1 MKPACRAGWLIGVL
15 LSGCM
20 SRIALDEA
28 VMAYD
33 EAATDSLSRQLL
45 LNIARA
51 RQHLPMHFT
60 GIANVAATFN
70 FQLNVG
76 ATPALTGNL
85 GGLIAPVFGGSM
97 AENPT
102 ISIVPIE
109 GEAFTRRFL
118 TPLSA
123 DRIILLLRQGYDVDM
138 LLRLVAGE
146 LRLEENGTETT
157 YHNQPTVRTGYR
169 QFRRAVLH
177 LSTIQD
183 RNALHVEPP
192 GLQESG
198 DSVFPDILTNYDPAR
213 LTAAE
218 REALNEWGKTGSPDE
233 IRIDIRPGHTGGEY
247 PMRGRLRLRSF
258 HSLLNFIG
266 SDKGAG
272 QEYSVDRDPRSPDVS
287 ENPVHTLDVVEGADK
302 DCRHELSVTLN
313 SHRYCLAESSPS
325 FWNREAFRVI
335 YQLFQM
341 TVANL
346 PRNDGPDITI
356 AK

>member
-1 MKPACRAGWLIGVL
+1 MKPACRAGWLIGIL

-109 GEAFTRRFL
+109 GEAFT
-118 TPLSA
+118 
-123 DRIILLLRQGYDVDM
+123 ILLLRQGYDVDM

-157 YHNQPTVRTGYR
+157 YHNV
-169 QFRRAVLH
+169 
-177 LSTIQD
+177 S
-183 RNALHVEPP
+183 
-192 GLQESG
+192 SG
-198 DSVFPDILTNYDPAR
+198 
-213 LTAAE
+213 
-218 REALNEWGKTGSPDE
+218 
-233 IRIDIRPGHTGGEY
+233 
-247 PMRGRLRLRSF
+247 
-258 HSLLNFIG
+258 
-266 SDKGAG
+266 
-272 QEYSVDRDPRSPDVS
+272 
-287 ENPVHTLDVVEGADK
+287 
-302 DCRHELSVTLN
+302 
-313 SHRYCLAESSPS
+313 
-325 FWNREAFRVI
+325 
-335 YQLFQM
+335 
-341 TVANL
+341 
-346 PRNDGPDITI
+346 
-356 AK
+356 

>member
-1 MKPACRAGWLIGVL
+1 M

-20 SRIALDEA
+20 SRIALNEA

-33 EAATDSLSRQLL
+33 EAASDSLSRQLL

-51 RQHLPMHFT
+51 RQRLPLHFT
-60 GIANVAATFN
+60 GIANIAATYN
-70 FQLNVG
+70 FQLNMG
-76 ATPALTGNL
+76 ATPALTGNV
-85 GGLIAPVFGGSM
+85 GALITPVFGGSM

-146 LRLEENGTETT
+146 LRLEEGNQETAW
-157 YHNQPTVRTGYR
+157 HNQPAAGAGYP

-183 RNALHVEPP
+183 RNALHVETPA
-192 GLQESG
+192 LQESG
-198 DSVFPDILTNYDPAR
+198 NPVFPGILTNYDPAR
-213 LTAAE
+213 LDAAE
-218 REALNEWGKTGSPDE
+218 RVALNEWGKTGSPDE
-233 IRIDIRPGHTGGEY
+233 IRLDIRRGYPGGEY
-247 PMRGRLRLRSF
+247 PMRGRFRLRSF
-258 HSLLNFIG
+258 HALLNFIG
-266 SDKGAG
+266 QDQGAG
-272 QEYSVDRDPRSPDVS
+272 QEYSVGRDPRSPDVS
-287 ENPVHTLDVVEGADK
+287 ENPVHTLEVVEDTGK
-302 DCRHELSVTLN
+302 DCAHEPAITLN
-313 SHRYCLAESSPS
+313 RHRYCLAESPPS

-341 TVANL
+341 TVTHL
-346 PRNDGPDITI
+346 PTDEGPDITI